1 MGKRNLMILSK
12 LSKAMELIKRCSL
25 VSGLMQGHTGW
36 EGDSW
41 MGWVGGGQG
50 QSGEGLE

>member
-1 MGKRNLMILSK
+1 MGKWNLMILSK

-36 EGDSW
+36 EGDSRL
-41 MGWVGGGQG
+41 GC
-50 QSGEGLE
+50 GEGV